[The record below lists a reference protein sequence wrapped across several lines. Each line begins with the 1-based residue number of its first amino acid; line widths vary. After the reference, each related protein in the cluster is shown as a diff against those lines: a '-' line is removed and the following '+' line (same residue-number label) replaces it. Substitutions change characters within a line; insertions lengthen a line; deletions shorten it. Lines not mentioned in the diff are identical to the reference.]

1 MERPTAE
8 EVRGELERTEYKRRY
23 RRALRDTAFTLVV
36 VAAVAIL
43 VATLLLPV
51 LRTYGGSMSPTLE
64 DGNIVFSLKTANARQ
79 GDIIAFYYN
88 NKILIKR
95 VIGVSGDWIDIDP
108 DGLVWVNGKALD
120 ESYISELAL
129 GECDITLPYQVP
141 DGRVFV
147 MGDHRA
153 VSMDS
158 RMSEIGCVAEEQI
171 VGKLV
176 FRVWPLGSFGPI
188 R

>member
-8 EVRGELERTEYKRRY
+8 EVRGELERTEYKRRF

-79 GDIIAFYYN
+79 GDIIAFYYHGTN
-88 NKILIKR
+88 SDLKFGIDQAVLYQNRYLSLNISDGIQPYKNRR
-95 VIGVSGDWIDIDP
+95 VLHQG
-108 DGLVWVNGKALD
+108 
-120 ESYISELAL
+120 
-129 GECDITLPYQVP
+129 
-141 DGRVFV
+141 
-147 MGDHRA
+147 
-153 VSMDS
+153 
-158 RMSEIGCVAEEQI
+158 
-171 VGKLV
+171 
-176 FRVWPLGSFGPI
+176 
-188 R
+188 